1 MKRIIPS
8 KGNEDYLDYNVWW
21 FFTEATRPKE
31 RIMLI
36 SISCRSTFWPSLS
49 FFHLWNSLPSEKT
62 LNFCFKKLESNQQ
75 PAYLSRKNTSELE
88 LKYYKKA
95 FLDKFLLWFKAL
107 DGYPKIWNCQKIVQF
122 FNLLI
127 VTPPLLLSSYTKF
140 FYAVESKTR
149 FLSPRDVRHTRKK
162 RRLNSVTFAQQFFN
176 Y

>member
-1 MKRIIPS
+1 MIFYRSNQTKRENNAHQYI
-8 KGNEDYLDYNVWW
+8 L
-21 FFTEATRPKE
+21 
-31 RIMLI
+31 
-36 SISCRSTFWPSLS
+36 SIYFLAIFVIFSSLKFLTFW
-49 FFHLWNSLPSEKT
+49 KT

-127 VTPPLLLSSYTKF
+127 VTPTPPTPPLIRNFFTLLSQK
-140 FYAVESKTR
+140 
-149 FLSPRDVRHTRKK
+149 RD
-162 RRLNSVTFAQQFFN
+162 FCPQGM
-176 Y
+176 

>member
-127 VTPPLLLSSYTKF
+127 VTPNPSYSPLIRNFFTLLSQK
-140 FYAVESKTR
+140 
-149 FLSPRDVRHTRKK
+149 RD
-162 RRLNSVTFAQQFFN
+162 FCPQGM
-176 Y
+176 

>member
-1 MKRIIPS
+1 MIFYRSNQTKRENNAHQYI
-8 KGNEDYLDYNVWW
+8 L
-21 FFTEATRPKE
+21 
-31 RIMLI
+31 
-36 SISCRSTFWPSLS
+36 SIYFLAIFVIFSSLKFLTFW
-49 FFHLWNSLPSEKT
+49 KT

-127 VTPPLLLSSYTKF
+127 VTPTPPTLLLYEIFLRCWVKNAIFVPKGCKAHKEKEKTEFSYFCSTIF
-140 FYAVESKTR
+140 
-149 FLSPRDVRHTRKK
+149 
-162 RRLNSVTFAQQFFN
+162 
-176 Y
+176 